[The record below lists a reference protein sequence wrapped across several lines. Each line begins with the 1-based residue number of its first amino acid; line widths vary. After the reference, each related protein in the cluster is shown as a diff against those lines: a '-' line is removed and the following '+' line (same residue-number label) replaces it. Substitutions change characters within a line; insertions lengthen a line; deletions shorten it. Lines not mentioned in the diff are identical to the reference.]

1 VATISERLQYLLRLD
16 AAQAIKAVDQFGKQ
30 AGDAIDGSSGKLDRL
45 GGNMLK
51 FGAGAMATAGI
62 AGKALWSI
70 GAGASDL
77 NESINAV
84 EKTFGDAAEGVLKLG
99 ENAAKSIGLSRTE
112 FAQLATGFAS
122 FAGTVAGEG
131 GDVVA
136 TVKEMTTRAADFA
149 SVLNMDVSRAVGLF
163 QTSLAGEA
171 EAMRRFGIDV
181 SAVTV
186 EQYALAN
193 GLASSKKELTESV
206 KVQARYGV
214 IMAATESMAGDFAD
228 TSDDLANSQR
238 ILSAD
243 IKNLKDNVGAGLLPA
258 MKFLVTTAGDVTN
271 AFSNMSPEFQKLIGG
286 AAGATVGILAVGG
299 AASFIIGSLI
309 KMTANLKLARIAMLK
324 FSTAHPILL
333 AATVALT
340 AATAIAGLMW
350 LDHSKKQKEAQD
362 KVDDLTTAIQANIAE
377 LREQADLL
385 DLLEGGAVATATG
398 YEILADSVRESE
410 QWTGEMT
417 EGFRFLGKTMDSMV
431 PTFVRGQDAV
441 DDFARQQL
449 IAAGASKRHADV
461 LVGNGFKSIK
471 LFTSSTG
478 VARDEAEQFYDANG
492 DLFAS
497 LIGLNSAFD
506 LYNVAAV
513 EAARNTLI
521 EIATTDDAG
530 EAAVRHAESI
540 KGVTVEQANNV
551 QIAEMLVTT
560 QAALEAGIISAST
573 AIKSMSWAQEELAKS
588 GTRAAEATELFNEQ
602 GELLPEI
609 LAQQEDAIQRV
620 IDKHTA
626 SVEAIDEAYDAVKD
640 AYDES
645 VREAE
650 QWADGLNSA
659 AEAGGDGFGTFQ
671 STATTDL
678 KKWATALNKSTV
690 AEAQW
695 KDNLVAVYKRAEESV
710 EGSGDAIVTSLAD
723 MGTDGAEETQAL
735 LDATDEDFGN
745 MASAMATST
754 AVGQRDVAAELGKL
768 PGHMTL
774 AMSMAEI
781 ERSRAMMEA
790 NIAARIEAR
799 ELGNDISSGIGLG
812 ISSRAFKIDN
822 AIRDAVEGAILK
834 GREAAE
840 TASPSKVTNREIG
853 MPMAE
858 GIAAGITAGAPA
870 VALAV
875 SDAVDDAADAGAES
889 ALVFRK
895 EVGAPII
902 IGVEEGIAEEAPKVS
917 EALVRAINDA
927 ESDAVKAAKELS
939 EAVLDEFETLADA
952 AENVLSG
959 LFGDIS
965 RTDRVEGLEESVSDA
980 QRNLAEAQEKLT
992 KVQLDG
998 ESTAKDLADAQES
1011 VSDAEE
1017 SLRDAN
1023 MNLTEETI
1031 ANTLGTEEQQTAW
1044 ERAATAAGLTAIEIR
1059 DLRDAYRE
1067 LAEAQKALSDAK
1079 EAQAAI
1085 DAKNDKKI
1093 ADEVAA
1099 AQATVDKFN
1108 DLGSKGLLLGKDF
1121 TDVKA
1126 LASDPAKQLDM
1137 MRSII
1142 ARVEKFFSQFLP
1154 EAPISFTPQSMPV
1167 AGSLDQPSNIAAMTS
1182 NTTGEPP
1189 KLGRMLPDADM
1200 SAITAAVE
1208 RGLVQGFKGIR
1219 QHERAS

>member
-1 VATISERLQYLLRLD
+1 MATISERLQYILRLD

-30 AGDAIDGSSGKLDRL
+30 AGDAIDGSSGKLSRL
-45 GGNMLK
+45 SGNMMK

-136 TVKEMTTRAADFA
+136 TVQEMTTRAADFA

-193 GLASSKKELTESV
+193 GLASSKKEMTESI

-299 AASFIIGSLI
+299 AALFIIGSLV
-309 KMTANLKLARIAMLK
+309 KMTASIKVAQVAMLGFTK
-324 FSTAHPILL
+324 AHPILL
-333 AATVALT
+333 AATIAVAAAVAVAGPLFMAHSKAQDAAAESVRTASAALNEQITELLAARDAGDGYTEAITEADVANKLLAGTLESMVTRDQIAALGAVGTNIKEITGLADKGAYAYYEWTKAQEAAFEAGEFGTTTQEQFNIAAAAAADIMGTYRVATDQAAAAELNRLRGVGDNERAAVAFGESQLGLAQNTGTATERTQALIIAQQFLANRALT
-340 AATAIAGLMW
+340 A
-350 LDHSKKQKEAQD
+350 
-362 KVDDLTTAIQANIAE
+362 
-377 LREQADLL
+377 
-385 DLLEGGAVATATG
+385 
-398 YEILADSVRESE
+398 
-410 QWTGEMT
+410 
-417 EGFRFLGKTMDSMV
+417 
-431 PTFVRGQDAV
+431 
-441 DDFARQQL
+441 
-449 IAAGASKRHADV
+449 
-461 LVGNGFKSIK
+461 
-471 LFTSSTG
+471 
-478 VARDEAEQFYDANG
+478 
-492 DLFAS
+492 
-497 LIGLNSAFD
+497 
-506 LYNVAAV
+506 
-513 EAARNTLI
+513 
-521 EIATTDDAG
+521 
-530 EAAVRHAESI
+530 
-540 KGVTVEQANNV
+540 GVTIGETLSPA
-551 QIAEMLVTT
+551 M
-560 QAALEAGIISAST
+560 
-573 AIKSMSWAQEELAKS
+573 EELAKS
-588 GTRAAEATELFNEQ
+588 GMLAAEATELFNEQ
-602 GELLPEI
+602 GELLPDI

-620 IDKHTA
+620 IDKHKE

-640 AYDES
+640 AYDDS

-671 STATTDL
+671 STASTDL
-678 KKWATALNKSTV
+678 KKWAKALNDSTV

-695 KDNLVAVYKRAEESV
+695 KDNLVAVYQRAEESV

-723 MGTDGAEETQAL
+723 MGTDGAEHTQAL

-745 MASAMATST
+745 MASAMAVST
-754 AVGQRDVAAELGKL
+754 AVGQRDVAAELNKL
-768 PGHMTL
+768 PGHMSL
-774 AMSMAEI
+774 AMSMADI
-781 ERSRAMMEA
+781 ERSRAMIEA

-799 ELGNDISSGIGLG
+799 ELGDDISSGIGIG
-812 ISSRAFKIDN
+812 ILSGAHNIDN

-834 GREAAE
+834 GRQTAE
-840 TASPSKVTNREIG
+840 TASPSKRTNREIG
-853 MPMAE
+853 APMVE
-858 GIAAGITAGAPA
+858 GIAVGITDGAPA

-875 SDAVDDAADAGAES
+875 SDAVDDAAEAGAES
-889 ALVFRK
+889 SLVFRK

-939 EAVLDEFETLADA
+939 EAVLDEFAAIAEG

-965 RTDRVEGLEESVSDA
+965 RTDKIEGLEESVSDA

-1011 VSDAEE
+1011 VSDAAE

-1023 MNLTEETI
+1023 MKLTEETI
-1031 ANTLGTEEQQTAW
+1031 ANTLGTEDQQAAW
-1044 ERAATAAGLTAIEIR
+1044 EAAATAAGLTAIEIR

-1108 DLGSKGLLLGKDF
+1108 ALGSIGLLLAKDF

-1137 MRSII
+1137 MKSII
-1142 ARVEKFFSQFLP
+1142 ARVDKFFSQFLP
-1154 EAPISFTPQSMPV
+1154 EAPIAFTPQSVPHP
-1167 AGSLDQPSNIAAMTS
+1167 GRLDQPSDFAAIAS
-1182 NTTGEPP
+1182 GTTGEPP

-1208 RGLVQGFKGIR
+1208 RGMVQGFKGIR
-1219 QHERAS
+1219 QNERAS